1 MNEIIKLNEMYNK
14 LDKIGEEVLRRKA
27 YFDELN
33 EPIEKCRAGA
43 KRKIKIFCIWFI
55 IPYLCPFMLWVG
67 FGLCYLLDKLGFK
80 IESDSDTLAFAIPY
94 FIFVIILWFIINF
107 LDKQSDKR
115 KLKKLLKKN
124 KGELERRNASFIEI
138 AQLFLS
144 ENEKI
149 EQQYPLLSE
158 HIPDAF
164 HSSEGIKILVYYINE
179 RCAES
184 VKEAVSMYYQ
194 DQNNKQ
200 IMNQLNAQTVAAQKT
215 ATSAQLIAGI
225 EVVRGVRSLLR

>member
-1 MNEIIKLNEMYNK
+1 MPFYAM
-14 LDKIGEEVLRRKA
+14 GW
-27 YFDELN
+27 
-33 EPIEKCRAGA
+33 
-43 KRKIKIFCIWFI
+43 IWTS
-55 IPYLCPFMLWVG
+55 
-67 FGLCYLLDKLGFK
+67 YLLDKLGFK

-124 KGELERRNASFIEI
+124 KNELERRNDYFNEI
-138 AQLFLS
+138 AETFLK

-184 VKEAVSMYYQ
+184 VKEAVSMY
-194 DQNNKQ
+194 
-200 IMNQLNAQTVAAQKT
+200 
-215 ATSAQLIAGI
+215 
-225 EVVRGVRSLLR
+225 